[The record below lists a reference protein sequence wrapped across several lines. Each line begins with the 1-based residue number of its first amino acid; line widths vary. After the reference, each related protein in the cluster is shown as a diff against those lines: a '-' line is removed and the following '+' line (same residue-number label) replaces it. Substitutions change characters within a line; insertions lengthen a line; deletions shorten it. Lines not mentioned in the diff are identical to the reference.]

1 MAKTK
6 VSFSDNFGT
15 KTLYFGENFRFQLKI
30 LSAFFVIFLLVLFF
44 ALFKLASDRANL
56 KELNKTL
63 YGENLA
69 LKEQNLALK
78 TRSDEVLAGLNS
90 RKDDEEGLNSE
101 IQVMLEMNEMKK
113 ERKKGSGA
121 HLSANEKTAS
131 VILSAVPNGLPM
143 QYRGVTSPFG
153 MRAHPISGIMRMHH
167 GIDLRASEGTQ
178 IFATA
183 EGFVQFADAS
193 GSGYGI
199 LIILSHNYGFE
210 TRYGHLSSVVVTP
223 GSWVKKGD
231 LIGYSGNTGYSTRP
245 HLHYEVR
252 FLAQSVD
259 PANFMSWNAQN
270 FKNIS
275 TLEPNVSWQ
284 EIANVVQHQ
293 IERFK

>member
-78 TRSDEVLAGLNS
+78 TRSDEVLASLNS
-90 RKDDEEGLNSE
+90 RRDDEEGLDSD
-101 IQVMLEMNEMKK
+101 IQVMLAMNEMKK

-231 LIGYSGNTGYSTRP
+231 LIGYSGNTGYSTGP
-245 HLHYEVR
+245 HLHYEIR
-252 FLAQSVD
+252 FLGQSGD
-259 PANFMSWNAQN
+259 PANFMGWNAQN
-270 FKNIS
+270 FRNIS
-275 TLEPNVSWQ
+275 ALEPGVSWQ

-293 IERFK
+293 IESLK

>member
-78 TRSDEVLAGLNS
+78 TRSDEVLASLNS
-90 RKDDEEGLNSE
+90 RRDDEEGLDSD
-101 IQVMLEMNEMKK
+101 IQVMLARNEMKK

-121 HLSANEKTAS
+121 HLSANEKTAG

-231 LIGYSGNTGYSTRP
+231 LIGYSGNTGYSTGP

>member
-6 VSFSDNFGT
+6 LTISDHFGT

-44 ALFKLASDRANL
+44 AIFKLASDRSNL

-63 YGENLA
+63 YAENIA
-69 LKEQNLALK
+69 LKEQNIALEGK
-78 TRSDEVLAGLNS
+78 NEEVLAKLDGREDDGGGLDS
-90 RKDDEEGLNSE
+90 D
-101 IQVMLEMNEMKK
+101 IQVMLAMNEMKK

-121 HLSANEKTAS
+121 HIAASEKTAS
-131 VILSAVPNGLPM
+131 AILSAVPNGLPM

-153 MRAHPISGIMRMHH
+153 MRTHPISGIMRMHH
-167 GIDLRASEGTQ
+167 GIDLRASEGTPV
-178 IFATA
+178 FATA
-183 EGFVQFADAS
+183 EGFVQFAGGS

-199 LIILSHNYGFE
+199 LVILSHNYGFE
-210 TRYGHLSSVVVTP
+210 TRYGHLSSAVVTP

-231 LIGYSGNTGYSTRP
+231 LIGYSGNTGYSTGP

>member
-63 YGENLA
+63 YGDNLA
-69 LKEQNLALK
+69 LREQNIVLQA
-78 TRSDEVLAGLNS
+78 RSEEMLINFNA
-90 RKDDEEGLNSE
+90 REDDEDDIYR
-101 IQVMLEMNEMKK
+101 IQAELAINERKK
-113 ERKKGSGA
+113 EHKKGSGA

-231 LIGYSGNTGYSTRP
+231 LIGYSGNTGYSTGP
-245 HLHYEVR
+245 HLHYEIR
-252 FLAQSVD
+252 FLGQSVD
-259 PANFMSWNAQN
+259 PANFMGWNSQN
-270 FKNIS
+270 FRNIS
-275 TLEPNVSWQ
+275 ALEPGVSWQ

-293 IERFK
+293 IESLK

>member
-30 LSAFFVIFLLVLFF
+30 LSTFFVIFLLVLFF

-78 TRSDEVLAGLNS
+78 TRSDEVLASLNS
-90 RKDDEEGLNSE
+90 RRDDEEGLDSD
-101 IQVMLEMNEMKK
+101 IQVMLAMNEMKK

-183 EGFVQFADAS
+183 EGFVQFAGGS

-210 TRYGHLSSVVVTP
+210 TRYGHLSSAVVTP

-231 LIGYSGNTGYSTRP
+231 LIGYSGNTGYSTGP